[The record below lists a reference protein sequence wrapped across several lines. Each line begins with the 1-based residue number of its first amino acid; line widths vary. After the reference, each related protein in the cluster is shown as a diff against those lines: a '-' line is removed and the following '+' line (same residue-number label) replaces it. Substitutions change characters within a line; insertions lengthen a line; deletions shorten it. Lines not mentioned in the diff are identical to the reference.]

1 MSYLYALV
9 DSSNTVKGIVLWDGV
24 TQYDTPG
31 YTKVPASG
39 QPNAQIGGTYT
50 NGVFTAPVAPPPS
63 VPATVTAAQFKMALQ
78 AAGLLTSVTAAV
90 AASPDPLVAIYWGNA
105 SSFDRADP
113 RVVALASAINQ
124 TSAQIDAVFIA
135 GAQYPDA

>member
-1 MSYLYALV
+1 MSSLYALI
-9 DSSNTVKGIVLWDGV
+9 DSSNIVQNLFTWDGV

-50 NGVFTAPVAPPPS
+50 NGVFTAPVAPPLS
-63 VPATVTAAQFKMALQ
+63 VPATVTAAQLKMALQ
-78 AAGLLTSVTAAV
+78 AAGILAAVSAAV

-105 SSFDRADP
+105 SSFDRADA
-113 RVVALASAINQ
+113 RVAALGAAAGQTPAQMDAIFVAA
-124 TSAQIDAVFIA
+124 
-135 GAQYPDA
+135 AQYPAV